1 MKTFLIPRVSWRD
14 TTNVLRILLMKLRD
28 SDLIQEYNATRRLG
42 NPDTAA
48 AGDAKQLRETM
59 HETNLTFEDLNEKK
73 MYEELVNNLS
83 DSLVSVEGLLPVN
96 KVIQAFKEVIQDQ
109 IKYHEKHLDYYEI
122 LDGAFK

>member
-1 MKTFLIPRVSWRD
+1 
-14 TTNVLRILLMKLRD
+14 MKLKD
-28 SDLIQEYNATRRLG
+28 SDLIYDYNATRRLG

-73 MYEELVNNLS
+73 MYEELVNNLA
-83 DSLVSVEGLLPVN
+83 DSLVSVEGLLPAN

-109 IKYHEKHLDYYEI
+109 IKHHEKNLDYYEI